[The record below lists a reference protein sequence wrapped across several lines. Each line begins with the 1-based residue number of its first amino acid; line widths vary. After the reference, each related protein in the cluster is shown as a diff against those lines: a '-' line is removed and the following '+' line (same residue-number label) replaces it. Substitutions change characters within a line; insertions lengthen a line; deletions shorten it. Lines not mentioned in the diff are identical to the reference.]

1 VRHKI
6 DTLLP
11 GPNATKIVNIIK
23 ELSYDSTFTYPLV
36 IANGHNCVI
45 KDVDGNAFLD
55 FTSNIGTC
63 PLGYSHSEIMEVLKE
78 YSKNGMHKIA
88 GQDFYCEE
96 HAKIAQK
103 VSSIVPENFKTFFI
117 NSGAEAVENAIK
129 IAYKKMGPLPGVSC
143 SNAFHGR
150 TLGALSFTFSK
161 PIQKANFPELPVK
174 KIKFCIND
182 NDLEI
187 DSIEKLLKENKIAF
201 ILSEVI
207 QGEGGYNVASKQFI
221 TNLRKFANQ
230 YGVPLILDEVQSGMG
245 RTGKWWAFEHYDVKP
260 DIMSIAKALQVGA
273 TAYDKIFDPIERGV
287 LSSTWGAGSRIDMVV
302 GTKIIDVINRKRLL
316 ANATTMGNILK
327 KGLNEMVEKNGIIGV
342 RGIGLMIGIE
352 FDTKERRD
360 NKLIELFKQGLLL
373 LPAGQKAMRVIP
385 PLTITE
391 EEIQEGLAIM
401 NEVLLL

>member
-36 IANGHNCVI
+36 IANGNNCVI

-187 DSIEKLLKENKIAF
+187 DSIEKLLKENKVAF

-245 RTGKWWAFEHYDVKP
+245 RTGKWWAFEHYNVKP

-327 KGLNEMVEKNGIIGV
+327 KGLNEMVEKNGIIGI

-352 FDTKERRD
+352 FDTKEIRD

-401 NEVLLL
+401 NEVLL

>member
-6 DTLLP
+6 DTFLP
-11 GPNATKIVNIIK
+11 GPKATKIISIIK

-245 RTGKWWAFEHYDVKP
+245 RTGKWWAFEHYNVKP

-273 TAYDKIFDPIERGV
+273 TAYDKIYDPIERGV
-287 LSSTWGAGSRIDMVV
+287 LSSTWGAGSRIDMMV

-316 ANATTMGNILK
+316 ANATTMGSILK

-391 EEIQEGLAIM
+391 EEIQEGLVIM
-401 NEVLLL
+401 NEVLL

>member
-63 PLGYSHSEIMEVLKE
+63 PLGYSHSEIVEVLKE

-245 RTGKWWAFEHYDVKP
+245 RTGKWWAFEHYNVKP

-327 KGLNEMVEKNGIIGV
+327 KGLNEMVEKNGIIGI

-352 FDTKERRD
+352 FDTKEIRD

-401 NEVLLL
+401 NEVLL